1 MKSKAYARSPHLV
14 YLVRCWPVE
23 TENGPVWR
31 ASVEDPHNAER
42 HNFANLDALF
52 AFLERETEAIISTK

>member
-1 MKSKAYARSPHLV
+1 MKSKTHARSPRLV

-31 ASVEDPHNAER
+31 ATVEDPHNAER
-42 HNFANLDALF
+42 RNFADLDALF